1 MLLSTWTLLVALSVV
16 VFGIRTYTRKRQRAS
31 LIRRDEERV
40 LILGASSGIGRDIA
54 HRYAAQ
60 GAKVCVVGRRDDKVM
75 AVVDECRARS
85 FTLKGTIGI
94 TADITNVKDMVRVR
108 SILEEEWGGIDT
120 VIVSAGVSA
129 TKPLL
134 EIAGVGLQQDLD
146 PCEEGI
152 QVAINVAEA
161 AIRGNYLGPMIAAVS
176 LIPILKRTSK
186 SPSVLL
192 ISSLGAVI
200 PAPTRTLYGST
211 KSASLLLYQAL
222 AIEHPSICFSFV
234 LPSTVAGDFRASA
247 VDQSNSQPAEITVE
261 TTFNPNSTPGLK
273 SYYVAKRCIQAVDH
287 SEKVVF
293 IPRTMR
299 IGHLL
304 YWIWPSL
311 IENKARKKYNF
322 TPK

>member
-1 MLLSTWTLLVALSVV
+1 MLSSTWTLFFALSV
-16 VFGIRTYTRKRQRAS
+16 VFGIRIYTHKRQRAS
-31 LIRRDEERV
+31 VIRRDKERV
-40 LILGASSGIGRDIA
+40 LILGASSGIGREIA
-54 HRYAAQ
+54 HQYAAR

-75 AVVDECRARS
+75 AVVGECRAKNS
-85 FTLKGTIGI
+85 TLKGTIGT
-94 TADITNVKDMVRVR
+94 TADIVNVKDMVRVR

-129 TKPLL
+129 TRPLL

-146 PCEEGI
+146 ASEEGI
-152 QVAINVAEA
+152 QVALNVAEA
-161 AIRGNYLGPMIAAVS
+161 ATKGNYLGPLIAAVS

-192 ISSLGAVI
+192 ISSVGAVI
-200 PAPTRTLYGST
+200 PAPSRTLYGST

-222 AIEHPSICFSFV
+222 AIEHPSIRFSFV

-247 VDQSNSQPAEITVE
+247 VDRSNSQPAQVPVGTSS
-261 TTFNPNSTPGLK
+261 NPNSTSGLK
-273 SYYVAKRCIQAVDH
+273 SYYVAKQCIQAVDY

-304 YWIWPSL
+304 YWIWPGL
-311 IENKARKKYNF
+311 IENKARTKYGF